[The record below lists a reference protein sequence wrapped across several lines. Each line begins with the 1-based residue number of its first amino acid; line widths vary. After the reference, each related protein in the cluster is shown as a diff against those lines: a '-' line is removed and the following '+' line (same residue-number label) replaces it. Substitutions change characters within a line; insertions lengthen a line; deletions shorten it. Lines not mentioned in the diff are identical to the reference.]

1 MVSLVLSV
9 VVMSSSGGLLSERIP
24 AAGLLVG
31 AVDLDSASAAYD
43 TMSVADLTAERMRL
57 VEAMPSPGL
66 GIALTAAGGGVLIT
80 GLIILSLA
88 YDVGLVVVGL
98 IVMAAAIPLL
108 IIGPILLFGA
118 LGGRREFQ
126 TKVRLIDQRLAQLK
140 RDELGPPVRNDRRPE
155 KDEVPPPPPMR
166 PPGSELTPPVEPQ
179 LLLATF

>member
-1 MVSLVLSV
+1 MDRAREETINDDLV
-9 VVMSSSGGLLSERIP
+9 IP
-24 AAGLLVG
+24 
-31 AVDLDSASAAYD
+31 
-43 TMSVADLTAERMRL
+43 TRHP
-57 VEAMPSPGL
+57 PSPM
-66 GIALTAAGGGVLIT
+66 TAAAV
-80 GLIILSLA
+80 
-88 YDVGLVVVGL
+88 
-98 IVMAAAIPLL
+98 PLL

-179 LLLATF
+179 VLLATF